1 MKVLYIGIGLGTS
14 AVMLSGETAAGK
26 YPVEA
31 VETMARI
38 VEQTEQDVNY
48 QRRFWQTEFPIH
60 NTVDAISHATCAI
73 AIDINAKA
81 IVACSLSGMTVRM
94 VSRFRPPVDIL
105 GLTTNERTWRML
117 ALSWGVTP
125 LMCEEVPS
133 TDVLFYTAMK
143 AAKEHMKLSP
153 GDEIVITG
161 GITNGRSGNTNLLK
175 VETI

>member
-1 MKVLYIGIGLGTS
+1 MANAVYDGTS

-60 NTVDAISHATCAI
+60 TPWTPSPTPPAPSPSTSTPRPSWP
-73 AIDINAKA
+73 
-81 IVACSLSGMTVRM
+81 CSLSGMTVRM

-105 GLTTNERTWRML
+105 GLTTNER
-117 ALSWGVTP
+117 
-125 LMCEEVPS
+125 
-133 TDVLFYTAMK
+133 
-143 AAKEHMKLSP
+143 P
-153 GDEIVITG
+153 GG
-161 GITNGRSGNTNLLK
+161 CWL
-175 VETI
+175 

>member
-1 MKVLYIGIGLGTS
+1 MPFEKLPAIQKKLINTCRRLGKRSITATEMLESMIHNARPTRAEISDVANAVYDGTS

-60 NTVDAISHATCAI
+60 NTVDAISHATCAHRHRHQRQGHRGLLPVG
-73 AIDINAKA
+73 DE
-81 IVACSLSGMTVRM
+81 TVRM

-105 GLTTNERTWRML
+105 GADHQRADL
-117 ALSWGVTP
+117 ADAGPELG
-125 LMCEEVPS
+125 
-133 TDVLFYTAMK
+133 A
-143 AAKEHMKLSP
+143 
-153 GDEIVITG
+153 
-161 GITNGRSGNTNLLK
+161 
-175 VETI
+175 